1 MQSFT
6 QKWIVLVIASALFL
20 ALLTP
25 LDVEAKRMGGGRSF
39 GRQSSGMIQKAPP
52 RQSSSKEGAS
62 SNQQNRSASNESAAV
77 NRNTAAPRRN
87 WGGLLG
93 GLAAGLGLGYLLS
106 QIGFPE
112 GLASFLGNAIL
123 IGLLVFL
130 GIWLLRKL
138 RGNAG
143 GGATQTYR
151 EATAAVGGSATPWRP
166 EPQADAQKP
175 SILHTTPSTAS
186 SAVTTDF
193 DIEAFLVWAKDA
205 FTRLQAAWDAGDLA
219 GIRPLIT
226 PEMAMEIQK
235 DLQARTGAPSKTEI
249 VSLDAELLSVE
260 GDEAA
265 VRFFGTLREDDNP
278 NVFAE
283 PFSEIWHFLKDNGQW
298 RLAGIQQA

>member
-1 MQSFT
+1 
-6 QKWIVLVIASALFL
+6 
-20 ALLTP
+20 
-25 LDVEAKRMGGGRSF
+25 LDEEAKRLGGSRSF
-39 GRQSSGMIQKAPP
+39 GRQSSGMIQKAQP
-52 RQSSSKEGAS
+52 RQSSSKEGVV

-143 GGATQTYR
+143 ATQTYR
-151 EATAAVGGSATPWRP
+151 EATATVGASATPWRP
-166 EPQADAQKP
+166 DPQADAQKP
-175 SILHTTPSTAS
+175 SILYTPSTAS

-205 FTRLQAAWDAGDLA
+205 FTRLQVAWDSGDLE
-219 GIRPLIT
+219 GIRPLVT